1 MKSKKE
7 KQVIM
12 KSSHVILVGAGPG
25 DPELL
30 TIKALK
36 AIQNAEAILY
46 DALISEEI
54 LAMIPKNCKRF
65 NVGKR
70 CGAHKMNQDEINKF
84 LYQMSL
90 RHENVVRLKG
100 GDPFIF
106 GRGGEELEY
115 LQERNIETSVIPGI
129 TAAAGCAASCNIPL
143 THRGYGN
150 SLLLHSGH
158 SSGGDFDPSHTDK
171 RNQTQVF
178 YMGMNQAA
186 IISAHLIA
194 QGHAPETEV
203 AIICQGT
210 RKNQASQLG
219 TLASLPSMAE
229 EMKHLTPGLI
239 ILGNVVGLASAQQ
252 QRLATEQEKLIA

>member
-1 MKSKKE
+1 MND
-7 KQVIM
+7 
-12 KSSHVILVGAGPG
+12 SHVILVGAGPG
-25 DPELL
+25 DPDLL

-36 AIQNAEAILY
+36 AIQSADAILY

-54 LAMIPKNCKRF
+54 LAMIPDNCKRF

-70 CGAHKMNQDEINKF
+70 CGAHKMSQAEINEF
-84 LYQMSL
+84 LYKMSL
-90 RHENVVRLKG
+90 RHQCVVRLKG

-115 LQERNIETSVIPGI
+115 LQERNVETTVVPGI

-158 SSGGDFDPSHTDK
+158 SSAGEFDPTHTDK
-171 RNQTQVF
+171 SKQTQVF
-178 YMGMNQAA
+178 YMGMNQAES
-186 IISAHLIA
+186 ISRYLIE
-194 QGHAPETEV
+194 QGHQPDTEV
-203 AIICQGT
+203 AVICQGT

-219 TLASLPSMAE
+219 TLATLPAMAE

-239 ILGNVVGLASAQQ
+239 ILGSVVGLATNQQ
-252 QRLATEQEKLIA
+252 QKRLLEQERLSA

>member
-1 MKSKKE
+1 MNDS
-7 KQVIM
+7 Q
-12 KSSHVILVGAGPG
+12 VILVGAGPG

-30 TIKALK
+30 TLKALK
-36 AIQNAEAILY
+36 AIQNADAILY

-54 LAMIPKNCKRF
+54 LSLIPENCKRF

-70 CGAHKMNQDEINKF
+70 CGAHKMKQGEINEF
-84 LYQMSL
+84 LYQMAL
-90 RHENVVRLKG
+90 RHKSVVRLKG

-115 LQERNIETSVIPGI
+115 LQQRDIDTTVVPGI

-158 SSGGDFDPSHTDK
+158 SSFGEFDPSHTDK
-171 RNQTQVF
+171 ENQTQVF

-186 IISAHLIA
+186 TISAHLID
-194 QGHAPETEV
+194 QGHHPDTEV

-210 RKNQASQLG
+210 RKNEASQLG
-219 TLASLPSMAE
+219 TLSSLPAMADA
-229 EMKHLTPGLI
+229 MKHLTPGLI

-252 QRLATEQEKLIA
+252 QSLQLKEPAEQEQLIA

>member
-1 MKSKKE
+1 MIDA
-7 KQVIM
+7 QV
-12 KSSHVILVGAGPG
+12 VLVGAGPG

-30 TIKALK
+30 TLKALK
-36 AIQNAEAILY
+36 AIQNADAILH
-46 DALISEEI
+46 DALISDEI
-54 LAMIPKNCKRF
+54 LAMIPENCKRF

-70 CGAHKMNQDEINKF
+70 CGAHKMKQNEINEF

-90 RHENVVRLKG
+90 RHKNVVRLKG

-115 LQERNIETSVIPGI
+115 LQARNVETTVVPGI
-129 TAAAGCAASCNIPL
+129 TAAAGCAASCKIPL
-143 THRGYGN
+143 THRGHGN

-158 SSGGDFDPSHTDK
+158 SSFGEFDPSHTDNDK
-171 RNQTQVF
+171 QTQVF

-186 IISAHLIA
+186 SISAHLID
-194 QGHAPETEV
+194 QGHHPDTEV
-203 AIICQGT
+203 AVICQGT
-210 RKNQASQLG
+210 RENQASQLG
-219 TLASLPSMAE
+219 TLSTLPAMAE

-252 QRLATEQEKLIA
+252 QKEITEQQLIA

>member
-1 MKSKKE
+1 M
-7 KQVIM
+7 M
-12 KSSHVILVGAGPG
+12 NNSHVILVGAGPG

-30 TIKALK
+30 TLKALK
-36 AIQNAEAILY
+36 AIQNADAILY

-54 LAMIPKNCKRF
+54 LAMIPDNCKTF

-70 CGAHKMNQDEINKF
+70 CGAHKMKQEEINEF

-90 RHENVVRLKG
+90 RHKSVVRLKG

-115 LQERNIETSVIPGI
+115 LQERNVETSVVPGI

-143 THRGYGN
+143 THRGHGN

-158 SSGGDFDPSHTDK
+158 SSFGEFDPSHTDK
-171 RNQTQVF
+171 EKQTQVF
-178 YMGMNQAA
+178 YMGMNQAGS
-186 IISAHLIA
+186 ISAHLID
-194 QGHAPETEV
+194 QGHHPDTEV

-210 RKNQASQLG
+210 RRNQASQLG
-219 TLASLPSMAE
+219 TLASLPAMAE

-239 ILGNVVGLASAQQ
+239 ILGDVVGLASKQQ
-252 QRLATEQEKLIA
+252 KRLVEKSFALTA

>member
-1 MKSKKE
+1 MMNSN
-7 KQVIM
+7 
-12 KSSHVILVGAGPG
+12 VILVGAGPG

-30 TIKALK
+30 TLKALK
-36 AIQNAEAILY
+36 AIQNADAILY

-54 LAMIPKNCKRF
+54 LAMIPSNCKTF

-70 CGAHKMNQDEINKF
+70 CGQHKMKQEEINEF
-84 LYQMSL
+84 LYQMSQ
-90 RHENVVRLKG
+90 RHQRVVRLKG

-115 LQERNIETSVIPGI
+115 LQKRNVETSVVPGI

-143 THRGYGN
+143 THRGHGN

-158 SSGGDFDPSHTDK
+158 SSFGEFDPSHTDK
-171 RNQTQVF
+171 EKQTQVF

-186 IISAHLIA
+186 AISAHLID
-194 QGHAPETEV
+194 QGHDPETEV

-210 RKNQASQLG
+210 RSNQASQLG
-219 TLASLPSMAE
+219 TLSTLPAMAE

-239 ILGNVVGLASAQQ
+239 ILGDVVSLASNQQ
-252 QRLATEQEKLIA
+252 KRISEQNLALTA

>member
-1 MKSKKE
+1 ME
-7 KQVIM
+7 NAQ
-12 KSSHVILVGAGPG
+12 VILVGAGPG

-30 TIKALK
+30 TLKALK
-36 AIQNAEAILY
+36 AIQNADAILY

-54 LAMIPKNCKRF
+54 LAMIADNCKTF

-70 CGAHKMNQDEINKF
+70 CGEHKMRQEEINEF
-84 LYQMSL
+84 LYQMSQ
-90 RHENVVRLKG
+90 RHQTVVRLKG

-115 LQERNIETSVIPGI
+115 LQRRNVETTVIPGI
-129 TAAAGCAASCNIPL
+129 TAAAGCAASCKIPL
-143 THRGYGN
+143 THRGFGN

-158 SSGGDFDPSHTDK
+158 SSFGEFDPSHTDK
-171 RNQTQVF
+171 ENQTQVF

-186 IISAHLIA
+186 AISAHLID
-194 QGHAPETEV
+194 QGHDPDTEV

-210 RKNQASQLG
+210 RKDQASQLG
-219 TLASLPSMAE
+219 TLSTLPEMAE

-239 ILGNVVGLASAQQ
+239 ILGDVVSLASAQQ
-252 QRLATEQEKLIA
+252 QRKSAQTLLQTA

>member
-1 MKSKKE
+1 MMNSN
-7 KQVIM
+7 
-12 KSSHVILVGAGPG
+12 VILVGAGPG

-30 TIKALK
+30 TLKALK
-36 AIQNAEAILY
+36 AIQSADAILY

-54 LAMIPKNCKRF
+54 LEMIPDNCKTF

-70 CGAHKMNQDEINKF
+70 CGAHKMKQEEINEF
-84 LYQMSL
+84 LYQMST
-90 RHENVVRLKG
+90 RHKVVVRLKG

-115 LQERNIETSVIPGI
+115 LQQRNVETSVIPGI

-143 THRGYGN
+143 THRGHGN

-158 SSGGDFDPSHTDK
+158 ASTGEFDNSHTDK
-171 RNQTQVF
+171 EKQTQVF
-178 YMGMNQAA
+178 YMGMNQAES
-186 IISAHLIA
+186 ISNHLIA
-194 QGHAPETEV
+194 EGHHPDTEV

-210 RKNQASQLG
+210 RPNQASQLG
-219 TLASLPSMAE
+219 TLATLPIMAE

-239 ILGNVVGLASAQQ
+239 ILGDVVSLASNQQ
-252 QRLATEQEKLIA
+252 QRLNSKILALTA